1 MIGPTIYA
9 DDDNLYLEWPTHAL
23 RFPFTEGGLS
33 KALAFVPRYA
43 SLRAAPLGTSNLPTK
58 QRLES
63 HIAKRAPTPETL
75 LRPKVAKATKH
86 ARETA
91 KFSQE
96 SRSAMMELIRKH
108 EEN

>member
-33 KALAFVPRYA
+33 KALGFVPRYA
-43 SLRAAPLGTSNLPTK
+43 SFRPKPLGTSNLPK
-58 QRLES
+58 AKSLDG
-63 HIAKRAPTPETL
+63 HIAKRTPETL
-75 LRPKVAKATKH
+75 LRPKVAKATKR

-96 SRSAMMELIRKH
+96 SRSAMLELIRKH